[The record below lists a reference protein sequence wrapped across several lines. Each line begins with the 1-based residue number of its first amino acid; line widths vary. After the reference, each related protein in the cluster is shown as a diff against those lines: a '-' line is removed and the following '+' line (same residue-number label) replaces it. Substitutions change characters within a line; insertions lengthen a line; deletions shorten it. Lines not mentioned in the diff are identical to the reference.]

1 MADREEEL
9 GALMRAAVAGDAS
22 AYDVL
27 LRALTQSLRPVV
39 RSACARVGTP
49 MADVEDIVQ
58 DVLLAVHLKR
68 HTWDPAQRLGPW
80 LRAIVHHKVIDGL
93 RRRGRRDEIPID
105 DVIEVLPAEREE
117 PPPSRAAL
125 DRYTDALGG
134 RQRDVVRA
142 IGSNA
147 IFCAICVPLL
157 SIAPMIGL
165 FYALSRAAPAN
176 ARLAGFVAGLCA
188 GGIGAAA
195 YAAHCTDDSPL
206 FVAVWYSMG
215 VVLMGAVGALLGSRY
230 LRW

>member
-1 MADREEEL
+1 MNTESLIATLTTDAAARPRRSLARDCWLALIGGAVVAVAMMAATIHPRADFAVVDHEPRFL
-9 GALMRAAVAGDAS
+9 FKFVVSLALALPAAWLVFRAARPQAKPRLAS
-22 AYDVL
+22 LMIAPL
-27 LRALTQSLRPVV
+27 LLILACAIELYLTQS
-39 RSACARVGTP
+39 S
-49 MADVEDIVQ
+49 
-58 DVLLAVHLKR
+58 
-68 HTWDPAQRLGPW
+68 TWA
-80 LRAIVHHKVIDGL
+80 
-93 RRRGRRDEIPID
+93 
-105 DVIEVLPAEREE
+105 
-117 PPPSRAAL
+117 
-125 DRYTDALGG
+125 T
-134 RQRDVVRA
+134 RA

>member
-22 AYDVL
+22 AYDSL

-142 IGSNA
+142 IGMDGA
-147 IFCAICVPLL
+147 
-157 SIAPMIGL
+157 SIAQTATKLGMSEGAVRVALHRGL
-165 FYALSRAAPAN
+165 SSL
-176 ARLAGFVAGLCA
+176 ARL
-188 GGIGAAA
+188 
-195 YAAHCTDDSPL
+195 YRS
-206 FVAVWYSMG
+206 SE
-215 VVLMGAVGALLGSRY
+215 S
-230 LRW
+230 